1 MFLLGV
7 GLWILGIIGC
17 YAFLRR
23 RYNSLAS
30 QLSDD
35 LRERAEQFWQW
46 VGKQRWRLGMVVAL
60 IFAFSVVGAI
70 IILLSPDTIWSR
82 RLGISVFVLT
92 ILGLIFANYLAY
104 FNFDRRF
111 RGSNWSIGTYLRWWV
126 MWNCWTNWMLISWL
140 IALEVLRQFAIS
152 FPTAKPQPH
161 WTVVVLT
168 FGFGLSYILL
178 TKFAPKL
185 LRWEKVQDE
194 ALLSALDEMTGKAN
208 LKPMELWQLNI
219 PGGLIPLGLATPKA
233 IAISDF
239 MREQLTLDEMKAVFA
254 HELAHLKLKHLWKR
268 HFILLGF
275 LALET
280 VILALLP
287 LEMLANERILVF
299 AWLIF
304 WLFARLMLPIWQR
317 HELQADKWS
326 AELVGDRE
334 LVARTLEKIHTL
346 AFLPAA
352 FPKGIKFTHPSLMQR
367 LELLRQQHG

>member
-126 MWNCWTNWMLISWL
+126 M
-140 IALEVLRQFAIS
+140 
-152 FPTAKPQPH
+152 
-161 WTVVVLT
+161 
-168 FGFGLSYILL
+168 
-178 TKFAPKL
+178 
-185 LRWEKVQDE
+185 
-194 ALLSALDEMTGKAN
+194 
-208 LKPMELWQLNI
+208 
-219 PGGLIPLGLATPKA
+219 
-233 IAISDF
+233 
-239 MREQLTLDEMKAVFA
+239 
-254 HELAHLKLKHLWKR
+254 
-268 HFILLGF
+268 
-275 LALET
+275 
-280 VILALLP
+280 
-287 LEMLANERILVF
+287 
-299 AWLIF
+299 
-304 WLFARLMLPIWQR
+304 
-317 HELQADKWS
+317 
-326 AELVGDRE
+326 
-334 LVARTLEKIHTL
+334 
-346 AFLPAA
+346 
-352 FPKGIKFTHPSLMQR
+352 
-367 LELLRQQHG
+367 

>member
-1 MFLLGV
+1 
-7 GLWILGIIGC
+7 
-17 YAFLRR
+17 
-23 RYNSLAS
+23 
-30 QLSDD
+30 
-35 LRERAEQFWQW
+35 
-46 VGKQRWRLGMVVAL
+46 
-60 IFAFSVVGAI
+60 
-70 IILLSPDTIWSR
+70 
-82 RLGISVFVLT
+82 
-92 ILGLIFANYLAY
+92 
-104 FNFDRRF
+104 
-111 RGSNWSIGTYLRWWV
+111 
-126 MWNCWTNWMLISWL
+126 MLISWL
-140 IALEVLRQFAIS
+140 IAFEVLRQFAIS